1 MCTLA
6 LGEGDNKEGKTMYI
20 ITDECIGCGLCQAN
34 CPVSAIGMGE
44 EHRVIDQSVCVQCG
58 TCFEACPVEAIEE
71 QE

>member
-1 MCTLA
+1 
-6 LGEGDNKEGKTMYI
+6 MYI
-20 ITDECIGCGLCQAN
+20 ITNECIGCGLCQAN

-44 EHRVIDQSVCVQCG
+44 EHRVIDQSVCIKCG